1 MSVWVIRTEIKVL
14 PVLYLMEYF
23 ILLIL
28 FKMLKK
34 KKSISNLTF
43 VMSEV
48 LLL

>member
-23 ILLIL
+23 IPLIL
-28 FKMLKK
+28 FKMLK